1 MRDDHIAFL
10 MEDSHRDLFYA
21 QQFLGEGVYA
31 SGGAGWGRE
40 EGGCWLVR

>member
-21 QQFLGEGVYA
+21 QQFLGAATSHG
-31 SGGAGWGRE
+31 
-40 EGGCWLVR
+40 